1 MDLKSAR
8 LHNRLTQTE
17 LADAAGITQATIAT
31 LEKGI
36 HPPRVS
42 VARQIE
48 QALGQRIDFPG
59 YPQAQ
64 EYKNAD
70 TLITLLSTRPRQ
82 VFTWIRELPG
92 RTRSEFFRKAATTL
106 IRSDPRNLETMLMTL
121 YQEALQ

>member
-70 TLITLLSTRPRQ
+70 TLITLFSPGSGSYRAGPGASFSGRRQ
-82 VFTWIRELPG
+82 L
-92 RTRSEFFRKAATTL
+92 L
-106 IRSDPRNLETMLMTL
+106 
-121 YQEALQ
+121 